1 MLLLTVTRNLC
12 PTHRHIFHVP
22 VLAIAGNQ
30 PDAIAGTQVAPLE
43 EYVENRALYRSVC
56 VGGPLLRGLHPTVLS
71 PAAYIS
77 SARSFIDP
85 EIEI

>member
-1 MLLLTVTRNLC
+1 MLLLTVTLDLC
-12 PTHRHIFHVP
+12 PTHRHMFHVP
-22 VLAIAGNQ
+22 VS
-30 PDAIAGTQVAPLE
+30 AIAGTQVAPLE
-43 EYVENRALYRSVC
+43 EYVENRGLYRSLC

-77 SARSFIDP
+77 SARSFTDP